1 MRLVYESTGK
11 PVQVGD
17 KVTLDGELLIVDYF
31 RPPHKPN
38 SEGKVTL
45 VGKSKFGY
53 EYYVSVIGAKWV
65 ERDDRG
71 EPMKV
76 DRKLTADEVEAL
88 AWFLTVSN
96 LGHGGFSGAN
106 GSRVVIHC
114 GGTDTVFDVSEPSRM
129 KQACHGYLQSIAES
143 DEMWA
148 DFEEEYTEWKAE
160 LKSAKLSSIAATYG
174 ADLAPMMAAFGR
186 YAL

>member
-53 EYYVSVIGAKWV
+53 EFYVSVIGAKWMD
-65 ERDDRG
+65 RDDLG
-71 EPMKV
+71 EPMQV
-76 DRKLTADEVEAL
+76 DRKLTADEIEAL

-96 LGHGGFSGAN
+96 LGHGGVSGVN
-106 GSRVVIHC
+106 KSKVVIHC
-114 GGTDTVFDVSEPSRM
+114 GGTDTIFDASEPSHM
-129 KQACHGYLQSIAES
+129 KQACHSYLQSIAEN
-143 DEMWA
+143 DDMWD
-148 DFEEEYTEWKAE
+148 DFEDEYDDWKKQ
-160 LKSAKLSSIAATYG
+160 LKQLRLSAIAAAYG
-174 ADLAPMMAAFGR
+174 ADLAPMMAAFGK
-186 YAL
+186 YGV